1 MCLSHAVI
9 PLLKGKQGCLC
20 MTLQQMQYV
29 QLESTTQG
37 SLQVSRTHLSA
48 NRMSALSSRVFGVSI
63 MSIST
68 VVELEGQGLSAKV
81 TAVYLTV
88 AHPALLFL
96 EAN

>member
-1 MCLSHAVI
+1 MPFSCSHTFIEGETGLFVHDIAANAVC
-9 PLLKGKQGCLC
+9 PATVNNTRLPAGFK
-20 MTLQQMQYV
+20 
-29 QLESTTQG
+29 
-37 SLQVSRTHLSA
+37 THLSA
-48 NRMSALSSRVFGVSI
+48 NRMSALGSRVFGVSI

-68 VVELEGQGLSAKV
+68 VVEPKGQGLSAKV